1 MSFGTEREFLRHAL
15 ATIAYR
21 GRKAMSGV
29 PAGFGDFDPGH
40 GAKSPVRI
48 VAHIG
53 DLFDWALS
61 LAQGKELWKDAAPLP
76 WDEEV
81 ARFHRTLEALDA
93 FLASGQELKAP
104 VDRLF
109 QGPVADALTHVGQ
122 IAMLRRLAG
131 SPIKGENFFKAGIE
145 TGKGL
150 GRSA

>member
-1 MSFGTEREFLRHAL
+1 MSVDLLRHAL

-53 DLFDWALS
+53 DLFEWALS
-61 LAQGKELWKDAAPLP
+61 LAQGKEEWKTATPLS

-81 ARFHRTLEALDA
+81 ARFHQTLEAFDA
-93 FLASGQELKAP
+93 FFASSQELKAP
-104 VDRLF
+104 IERLF

-131 SPIKGENFFKAGIE
+131 SPIKGENFFKAEIE

-150 GRSA
+150 GPRA